1 MTCSRLDISQEAL
14 VWRTAFSHLG
24 SAGFHQALLE
34 IWNGAGLP
42 TRATV
47 EYLDKH
53 SVGDAVLSIVR
64 AVQIA
69 VGALVPYRDPS
80 PDRLV
85 LYSRHA
91 QVLADGLLMKV
102 PVKVLPQALK
112 GIRLEM
118 QLGL

>member
-14 VWRTAFSHLG
+14 VWRAAFSHLG

-91 QVLADGLLMKV
+91 QVLADGLLLRV